1 MLNDTLDGIRA
12 RLLTCDADTRAVLI
26 PLAIAL
32 HNELRNRPGVMGWVY
47 A

>member
-1 MLNDTLDGIRA
+1 MLTDTLEGIRA
-12 RLLTCDADTRAVLI
+12 RLRTCDADTRDVLM